1 MRPAAAVAEAALA
14 AEAEALLPALLAA
27 LLRKLRSLSLL
38 RTPPL
43 PPSRLE
49 QSLLRLPL
57 ALAEL

>member
-1 MRPAAAVAEAALA
+1 MA
-14 AEAEALLPALLAA
+14 AEAEALLPAPLAA